1 MPGRERDRRKR
12 KMNCCEVVKVLV
24 LSWYFA
30 LADSRSFCSRVA
42 ISGSKRVEAT
52 AHAHRLLSLSFFLAA
67 VVVAIAGA
75 GACCCLT
82 EGGDLLRL
90 GVGKWGRWPVGG
102 KRREGKLDF
111 TSVSTNI
118 PQDFSQTLTRSSEN
132 THLGNVCPFAL
143 RCAVAGLALSGCAKP
158 RTLRELESGV

>member
-1 MPGRERDRRKR
+1 MGVETLASTSRSCDGVWTYRGDNPLVPERERDERKKR
-12 KMNCCEVVKVLV
+12 MNCCEVVFVLV

-42 ISGSKRVEAT
+42 NSGSRKAKAT

-67 VVVAIAGA
+67 VIVAIADA

-90 GVGKWGRWPVGG
+90 WVGKWGRWPVGG

-111 TSVSTNI
+111 TSVSVTI
-118 PQDFSQTLTRSSEN
+118 PQDLSQTLTR
-132 THLGNVCPFAL
+132 
-143 RCAVAGLALSGCAKP
+143 
-158 RTLRELESGV
+158 